1 MLKVII
7 NADDLGH
14 NKRVNK
20 SIINLLER
28 DKISSAT
35 ILSNGKSFSGVIER
49 LKDYKNKSFG
59 VHLNLTEFKPLTN
72 DQIMYDMG
80 LVNDKGFT
88 KEIRNIRI
96 NKNLSSAIFLEFE
109 QQICKILDH
118 GVPLTHIDSH
128 NHIHTIPS
136 LFFIL
141 KKIQKKFGII
151 RVRQTMNFYGNFYN
165 PSRKIRLQ
173 KYLWNFFLRH
183 YYNTLTSDYFTF
195 AEWFINKI
203 DKHKINRNL
212 TFELMCHPGS
222 LQYQYET
229 ELIMSDWLER
239 HDIELI
245 SYKDLM

>member
-14 NKRVNK
+14 NKKVNK

-88 KEIRNIRI
+88 K
-96 NKNLSSAIFLEFE
+96 
-109 QQICKILDH
+109 
-118 GVPLTHIDSH
+118 
-128 NHIHTIPS
+128 
-136 LFFIL
+136 
-141 KKIQKKFGII
+141 
-151 RVRQTMNFYGNFYN
+151 
-165 PSRKIRLQ
+165 
-173 KYLWNFFLRH
+173 
-183 YYNTLTSDYFTF
+183 
-195 AEWFINKI
+195 
-203 DKHKINRNL
+203 
-212 TFELMCHPGS
+212 
-222 LQYQYET
+222 
-229 ELIMSDWLER
+229 
-239 HDIELI
+239 
-245 SYKDLM
+245 